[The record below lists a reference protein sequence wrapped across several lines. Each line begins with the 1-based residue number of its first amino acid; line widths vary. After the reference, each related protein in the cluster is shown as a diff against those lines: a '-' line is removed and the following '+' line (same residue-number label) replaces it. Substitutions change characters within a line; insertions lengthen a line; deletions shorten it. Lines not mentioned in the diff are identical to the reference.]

1 MEFSEYLRSS
11 AKKNGSIVC
20 FGFDPVLEKI
30 PLKET
35 NVEKKISRFFEM
47 IIDKCEV
54 EKALPAA
61 VKPNYAFFAQ
71 YGFDG
76 LKALK
81 NVISFSK
88 ERKIPLILDAKR
100 GDIGKTAEAYA
111 KEAFEFW
118 GADALTVNPYMGSD
132 TLMPYVKYCQE
143 KEKGIF
149 VLNRTSNPGA
159 AELQNLEVG
168 GKKLYMIVAEK
179 ICEIGKNANGNVG
192 AVVGATSVKEFGEI
206 SKFYGKH
213 SKPVPLLVPG
223 VGSQGGSATEIAKVL
238 RENNYDLG
246 IVRINSSSGIS
257 YAHEAE
263 KTTDFQGAA
272 VRAIGKLNKEI
283 QY

>member
-179 ICEIGKNANGNVG
+179 ICEIA
-192 AVVGATSVKEFGEI
+192 
-206 SKFYGKH
+206 KFYGKH